1 MGLRDQFP
9 HTLIPLDLA
18 VLIVQQEVYGK
29 EREANGADPNSIAA
43 YIASA
48 VPLYEV
54 GKSAATEPRLVLNLN
69 RQAVFTDGGKE
80 AVFLDGRPS
89 KHLLAVHAKD
99 VPCVIAMLK
108 DPPHAE
114 AIRRKT
120 IVDTSRKLVE
130 QSRTSRARCLKLE
143 EAQDALK
150 KRSQQMIRNHR
161 ARFWRNG

>member
-1 MGLRDQFP
+1 VPLRDQFP

-29 EREANGADPNSIAA
+29 EREANGADANSIAA

-69 RQAVFTDGGKE
+69 RQAVFRDGGKE
-80 AVFLDGRPS
+80 AAFLDGRPS
-89 KHLLAVHAKD
+89 KRLLAVHAKD
-99 VPCVIAMLK
+99 VPCVVAMLK
-108 DPPHAE
+108 DPSHAE
-114 AIRRKT
+114 TIRMKA

-130 QSRTSRARCLKLE
+130 QSRALRTRRLKLG

-150 KRSQQMIRNHR
+150 KRYREMIRDFK
-161 ARFWRNG
+161 ARH

>member
-114 AIRRKT
+114 NIRRKA
-120 IVDTSRKLVE
+120 IENTSRKLVE
-130 QSRTSRARCLKLE
+130 QSRELRARRLKLS
-143 EAQDALK
+143 DVLKALRT
-150 KRSQQMIRNHR
+150 RSEKLMRDIRSR
-161 ARFWRNG
+161 DDETR